1 MFSVFVFFLFS
12 VLSFHPALKI
22 IDTHSAMG
30 ITLAVGEVISVIFS
44 ICFISY
50 SIGSFLKNRSKQLGL
65 ITILGASK
73 KQLNKLIF
81 MENIIVGFMAIING
95 IILGIIFSKFF
106 LDIAN
111 KLIGVSEFTFYFPV
125 KAILLIAVIM
135 GLVFYIIAYFTPKFI
150 RKKEIIKLL
159 KAEVKD
165 DKPQKLIPILLV
177 FLILAP
183 ISIYIFI
190 SKSDWVRSIQENFI
204 FPFVLLS
211 VIVLG
216 TYLLFSYGLRLLI
229 CYQKRSMKNTRL
241 LSIGNQRSKLRT
253 NAQSMTIST
262 VLYTISFFA
271 FIILF
276 SMSTNVKSETE
287 KIFPYALTYN
297 AWTENADIK
306 HDLNII

>member
-1 MFSVFVFFLFS
+1 
-12 VLSFHPALKI
+12 
-22 IDTHSAMG
+22 
-30 ITLAVGEVISVIFS
+30 
-44 ICFISY
+44 
-50 SIGSFLKNRSKQLGL
+50 
-65 ITILGASK
+65 
-73 KQLNKLIF
+73 
-81 MENIIVGFMAIING
+81 MENIVVGFMAIING
-95 IILGIIFSKFF
+95 IILGMIFSKFF

-125 KAILLIAVIM
+125 KAILLTTIIM

-165 DKPQKLIPILLV
+165 DKPQKLIPVLLV

-183 ISIYIFI
+183 ISTYIFI

-253 NAQSMTIST
+253 NAQSTTIST
-262 VLYTISFFA
+262 ILYTISFFA

-297 AWTENADIK
+297 VWTENADIK
-306 HDLNII
+306 HDLNIIENELKNLSGYKKTDINLYYMNDNSRTAIMSQTDYNKVMIHLTV